1 MGRDKALL
9 NYHGKSQIEWTAERA
24 RLVCERVYL
33 SVRPDQT
40 DDPTRGLL
48 PHIVDRVTDKGPIA
62 GIMAAQAR
70 KPAVA
75 WLVLACDLP
84 FIDEATL
91 RHLVASRDPARVATA
106 YRSTHDGL
114 PEPLCAIFEPRSR
127 ALIEAYVA
135 SGKDCPRKFLIQN
148 DALLIDQ
155 PNPHA
160 LDNINTA
167 AEFEAVVGKMKRPLT
182 PALSPGDGGEGAKSR
197 SLSPGDG
204 AEGARSRS
212 LSPEDGGDGAKSR
225 SLSPGDGAEG
235 AKSRS
240 LSPFRGRG
248 SG

>member
-1 MGRDKALL
+1 MSAADAPPIYGLVLSGGRSSRMGRDKALL

-24 RLVCERVYL
+24 RAVCERVYL

-40 DDPTRGLL
+40 GDPTRGLL
-48 PHIVDRVTDKGPIA
+48 PHVVDRVTDKGPIA

-70 KPAVA
+70 KPTVA

-114 PEPLCAIFEPRSR
+114 PEPLCAIYEPRSR

-135 SGKDCPRKFLIQN
+135 SGKDCPRKFLIKS

-155 PNPHA
+155 PNPRA

-167 AEFEAVVGKMKRPLT
+167 EEFDEVVGKMKHPVT
-182 PALSPGDGGEGAKSR
+182 PARSPKDGGEGARSRPLSRKGGADGTKSR
-197 SLSPGDG
+197 P
-204 AEGARSRS
+204 
-212 LSPEDGGDGAKSR
+212 
-225 SLSPGDGAEG
+225 
-235 AKSRS
+235 